1 MEAKESSRESGDD
14 SWLHIYGMSRAGG
27 TFEDR
32 EHFNLRDGAIE
43 RERCHAGLGPEE
55 YVEVIVVC
63 GGSVVKNPPA
73 NAEDK
78 GSFHQSE
85 RSPREGNSNPL

>member
-43 RERCHAGLGPEE
+43 RERCHTGLGTEE
-55 YVEVIVVC
+55 
-63 GGSVVKNPPA
+63 
-73 NAEDK
+73 
-78 GSFHQSE
+78 
-85 RSPREGNSNPL
+85 